1 MNINDFPQTSR
12 AIRGKKISETKDDD
26 RIISYLILNDE
37 SDIIIIVNK
46 KVIKINTSELRELSR
61 GALGVKG
68 VDLKDNE
75 KVVGLVVEEI
85 E

>member
-1 MNINDFPQTSR
+1 
-12 AIRGKKISETKDDD
+12 
-26 RIISYLILNDE
+26 LILEKD

-46 KVIKINTSELRELSR
+46 KSIKINTSELRELSR
-61 GALGVKG
+61 GAIGVKG

-75 KVVGLVVEEI
+75 KVVGLIREE